1 MVAIVS
7 LFSIHFLFKHKPRV
21 PSFFAELRTFI
32 GGMGPEL
39 KQGLGRYENIA
50 LRAEGEKMQILG
62 PGFENDEERL
72 LAEKVL
78 SRRKMDFRIDDPL
91 ALERK
96 MQVSEAFKTLNN
108 AEKNCYAN
116 GYGAI
121 IYRDGA
127 YYFIVN
133 A

>member
-1 MVAIVS
+1 
-7 LFSIHFLFKHKPRV
+7 
-21 PSFFAELRTFI
+21 
-32 GGMGPEL
+32 MGPEL

-78 SRRKMDFRIDDPL
+78 SRRKMDFRIEDPL

-127 YYFIVN
+127 YYFMVN
-133 A
+133 AQVYKEYVKKFGTECLTCEKIKAGQVGSR